1 MPQLNFTMPDVDLS
15 SAVPL
20 IALVIL
26 AALILITLTAR
37 TLLQS
42 KALAVV
48 AVAALIIGGSA
59 SIVGGLQALAVLI
72 GVAGVAAIGL
82 VISLNRSTDVID
94 LLHTVV
100 KRDAPA
106 VTVIQR
112 DAQLP
117 APRTSAPQLDAPRTV
132 APRRAQPQATYRPI
146 DLPRDWGF

>member
-117 APRTSAPQLDAPRTV
+117 APRSAVPQIG
-132 APRRAQPQATYRPI
+132 APRRAQPPATHRPI

>member
-1 MPQLNFTMPDVDLS
+1 MPQLNFTMPDVDLT

-48 AVAALIIGGSA
+48 AVAAIVIGGSA

-100 KRDAPA
+100 KRDAQA

-117 APRTSAPQLDAPRTV
+117 APRAAVPQIG
-132 APRRAQPQATYRPI
+132 APRRAQPQSTYRPI